1 MPAPPP
7 PSALLSV
14 RLTPRAARERL
25 APGPDGSLVARV
37 TAPPVDGAANDAL
50 CRLVAKAAGV
60 PRSRVAVVRG
70 ERARQKVV
78 RVDGVDEATVRARIG
93 ASFPRSG
100 R

>member
-1 MPAPPP
+1 VPAPP

-25 APGPDGSLVARV
+25 APGADGGL
-37 TAPPVDGAANDAL
+37 VDGAANDAL

-60 PRSRVAVVRG
+60 PPSRVSLARG
-70 ERARQKVV
+70 QRARQKVV
-78 RVDGVDEATVRARIG
+78 RVEGVDEATVRARIG